1 MLYRTFALVIAA
13 TLSATSV
20 ATAQAPDARAT
31 LTAAANAL
39 GMVRGLER
47 SLTIVNMF
55 EYTAKGTMAGTMADA
70 AGAQIEVS
78 RITAAYDYVIPAARV
93 DVERASAAG
102 PQRTIEVASGA
113 LAWDEETPGIYLRP
127 AATSAAERLKLIW
140 LLPHGVILAAAK
152 APDKITVAEKEGA
165 RELTVSLPTGT
176 EAKASLDAANLMTH
190 VEIRIGAQ
198 VFTGDYADY
207 KDFQGYGV
215 MFPTRIVQKVDGR
228 TIADLTVSE
237 ALANPYMIFPPPKEL
252 KQSP

>member
-1 MLYRTFALVIAA
+1 MSYRTFAVVVAATFAATSIAA
-13 TLSATSV
+13 
-20 ATAQAPDARAT
+20 AQAPDARAT

-55 EYTAKGTMAGTMADA
+55 EYTAKGTMADA
-70 AGAQIEVS
+70 AGASSEVN

-93 DVERASAAG
+93 DIERASSGG
-102 PQRTIEVASGA
+102 PQRTIEVVSGA
-113 LAWDEETPGIYLRP
+113 LAWDEATPGIYLRP
-127 AATSAAERLKLIW
+127 AGTSAGERLKLIW

-152 APDKITVAEKEGA
+152 APDKVTVAEKDGA
-165 RELTVSLPTGT
+165 RELTVPLPTGA
-176 EAKASLDAANLMTH
+176 EAKARIDAANLMTR
-190 VEIRIGAQ
+190 VEMRIGAQ
-198 VFTGDYADY
+198 VFIGDYSDY

-237 ALANPYMIFPPPKEL
+237 ALANPYMIFSPPKEL